1 MYKTIPV
8 YQIPLM
14 DADGARERELWFE
27 SYEINMECKRAI
39 EERAATAFNTREL
52 DLLIEDLVKKFGV
65 ERALC
70 VLTKS
75 VQHNDWDER
84 FDEIVRERA
93 AAFDFRCDDGK
104 LTEKTRD
111 YITEI
116 DPCVLDCIYL
126 ELMKKE
132 IEESLKLKGEQ
143 LDLSYDNEYDEAFD
157 GEECL

>member
-1 MYKTIPV
+1 MYRTIPGYTV
-8 YQIPLM
+8 PLK
-14 DADGARERELWFE
+14 DTDGAQKRELWFK

-52 DLLIEDLVKKFGV
+52 DLLIEDLVKNFGV
-65 ERALC
+65 ERALY
-70 VLTKS
+70 VLAKS

-84 FDEIVRERA
+84 FDKIVRERA

-132 IEESLKLKGEQ
+132 IEESLELKGQQ
-143 LDLSYDNEYDEAFD
+143 LDLSYDNDPCEALDE
-157 GEECL
+157 EECL